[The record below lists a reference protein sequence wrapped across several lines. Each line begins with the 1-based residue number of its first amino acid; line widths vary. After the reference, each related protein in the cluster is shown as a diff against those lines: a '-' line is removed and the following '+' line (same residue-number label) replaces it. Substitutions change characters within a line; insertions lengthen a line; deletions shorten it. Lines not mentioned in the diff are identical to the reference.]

1 MAKEYGKIFLKDGK
15 KVRYCY
21 TDGDKSSK
29 TLVAKW
35 PKGTRK
41 SKHARK

>member
-1 MAKEYGKIFLKDGK
+1 MAKEYGKIFSKDGK
-15 KVRYCY
+15 RVRYVY
-21 TDGDKSSK
+21 TNGKKGSK
-29 TLVAKW
+29 KLVTSW